1 MAGLPGAVAGIVTG
15 LIITNSTGRAA
26 VSKPKVLISFDY
38 DHDSDLKMLLVGQ
51 SKHSDTPFE
60 IADWSVKEH
69 ITGDWK
75 QKVRSRMKRVDQVIV
90 ICGEKTHTATGV
102 AAEVKIAQE
111 ESIPYFLL
119 YGRSSKAC
127 TKPTT
132 ARVSDKMYD
141 WTWDNLRSL
150 IGGAR

>member
-1 MAGLPGAVAGIVTG
+1 M
-15 LIITNSTGRAA
+15 
-26 VSKPKVLISFDY
+26 SKPKVLISFDY
-38 DHDSDLKMLLVGQ
+38 DHDSDLKTFLVGQ
-51 SKHSDTPFE
+51 SKHSDSPFE

-75 QKVRSRMKRVDQVIV
+75 EKVRSRIKRVDLVIV

-111 ESIPYFLL
+111 EATPYFLL
-119 YGRSSKAC
+119 KGRSDKNC

-132 ARVSDKMYD
+132 AKASDKIYN
-141 WTWDNLRSL
+141 WTWDNLKKL

>member
-51 SKHSDTPFE
+51 SKHINTPFE

-111 ESIPYFLL
+111 EAIPYFLL